1 MFDFFPAR
9 NAAYCADHEISI
21 ETISITA
28 IMMAHALRMRL
39 VIGATILRG
48 TKGKRPMK
56 ERSVTG
62 PGTTVSPPHLDILRH
77 NEYLTLERALLLA
90 MLQDAVHCFRHY
102 SAARDRVGKR
112 KFYDARSWIM
122 SEGRDWVFAFDN
134 VCECLGF
141 DPQYVRQGI
150 RDGKGPAAINSRRI
164 NGIRG
169 GRYADFKKT

>member
-56 ERSVTG
+56 ERDPSRAPALLFHHRTS
-62 PGTTVSPPHLDILRH
+62 TSF
-77 NEYLTLERALLLA
+77 EYLTPERALLLA

-150 RDGKGPAAINSRRI
+150 RDGKGPAAINSRRM